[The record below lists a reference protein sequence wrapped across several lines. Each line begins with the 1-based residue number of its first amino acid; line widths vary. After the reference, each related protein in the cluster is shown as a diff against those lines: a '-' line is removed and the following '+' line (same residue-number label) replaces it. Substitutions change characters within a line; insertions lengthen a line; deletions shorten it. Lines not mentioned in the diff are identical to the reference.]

1 MNKSTQT
8 ELPDITYKQ
17 NSEDILQH
25 NNVLLEDIKDICKEQ
40 NKELDEVN
48 TIELLLSQI
57 DITPTEKKNEVK
69 TFNKDLV
76 EVNNTDLV
84 EVNNTDLVEV
94 NNTDLV
100 EVNNKDLVEVNNTAI
115 NGYKEEELV
124 CNNLNT
130 TIDLRKIITEISGHT
145 YDYFVR
151 NNDNSKCDI
160 QSTNKLITIQVKKY
174 KNNRFQ
180 HLDRHWIDHL
190 IMHIPELKSIDYILK
205 NLCEKPI
212 LSNGITID
220 KSKHIKKLCSTNYSQ
235 SILDN
240 FIYELNKNKKKI
252 LNYAF
257 LGTDKDKQPNFLIG
271 IEYDNNKRKKLILFK
286 IADIIIY
293 LETLNFNITKGK
305 TVIQLGN
312 DSIISLQ
319 RKGGDKGNKSS
330 NQLQFKII
338 VSKLLDKVN
347 NKHYSL

>member
-8 ELPDITYKQ
+8 KLPDITCKQ
-17 NSEDILQH
+17 NSEEILQH
-25 NNVLLEDIKDICKEQ
+25 NNVLLEDIKDICKEK

-57 DITPTEKKNEVK
+57 DITSTEKKNETK
-69 TFNKDLV
+69 TFNKNLV
-76 EVNNTDLV
+76 EVN
-84 EVNNTDLVEV
+84 
-94 NNTDLV
+94 
-100 EVNNKDLVEVNNTAI
+100 NNTAI

-130 TIDLRKIITEISGHT
+130 TIDLRTLITEISGHT

-160 QSTNKLITIQVKKY
+160 QSSNKLITIQVKKY

-190 IMHIPELKSIDYILK
+190 IIHIPELKSIDYILK

-257 LGTDKDKQPNFLIG
+257 LGTNKDKQPDFLIG
-271 IEYDNNKRKKLILFK
+271 IEYVNNKRTKLILFK

-312 DSIISLQ
+312 DRIISLQ

-347 NKHYSL
+347 NKQFSL

>member
-1 MNKSTQT
+1 M
-8 ELPDITYKQ
+8 
-17 NSEDILQH
+17 
-25 NNVLLEDIKDICKEQ
+25 
-40 NKELDEVN
+40 
-48 TIELLLSQI
+48 
-57 DITPTEKKNEVK
+57 
-69 TFNKDLV
+69 
-76 EVNNTDLV
+76 
-84 EVNNTDLVEV
+84 
-94 NNTDLV
+94 
-100 EVNNKDLVEVNNTAI
+100 NNKDLNEVNNNTSI

-124 CNNLNT
+124 CNDLKIN
-130 TIDLRKIITEISGHT
+130 IDLRNIIIEISGHT
-145 YDYFVR
+145 YDYFLR

-160 QSTNKLITIQVKKY
+160 QSTNKLINVQVKKY
-174 KNNRFQ
+174 KKNRFQ

-190 IMHIPELKSIDYILK
+190 IIYIPELKSIDYILK

-220 KSKHIKKLCSTNYSQ
+220 KSKHIKKLCLTNYSQ

-257 LGTDKDKQPNFLIG
+257 LGTNKDKQPDFLIG
-271 IEYDNNKRKKLILFK
+271 IEYVNNKRTKLILFK

-347 NKHYSL
+347 NKQFSL